1 MKFPQVSCPKGFVPS
16 DPAADI
22 NNFATLLTE
31 LRAGL
36 PSCQDF
42 LKVTT
47 PGGPDQL
54 DKLYSVVGSTVASI
68 ADSVDIMTYDFMNGN
83 KTCTHDAPLKSQTVA
98 DKPWNGDAAV
108 QTLIK
113 HGIPKQ
119 KITIGSPFYGRF
131 Q

>member
-1 MKFPQVSCPKGFVPS
+1 MSCPKGFVPS
-16 DPAADI
+16 DPSADV
-22 NNFATLLTE
+22 NNFATLLSE
-31 LRAGL
+31 LRAAL
-36 PSCQDF
+36 PTGQDF

-47 PGGPDQL
+47 PGGPAQL
-54 DKLYSVVGSTVASI
+54 DSLYGVVGSTVAQT

-83 KTCTHDAPLKSQTVA
+83 TTCTHDAPLTAFKVD
-98 DKPWNGDAAV
+98 DKLWNGDAAV